1 MCSGHT
7 LSKIYLLY
15 AIAYLY
21 GISIPNSMSSNRR
34 YYWPAI
40 SVLIGLS
47 LVIVALPDGA
57 KQWAPSFFRA
67 PQLHFGLDL
76 AGGTQLDFRI
86 SERELNEQ
94 IELVRAEMQVATGE
108 TKNELQIQLDA
119 LELQKENVTESI
131 RIVLERRI
139 NSLGVS
145 EARITPSEF
154 GGEKHLLVE
163 CPGVVETQECIDTV
177 GKTIQ
182 LEFKEEFTEA
192 TEQYEQTVDALASS
206 TYGQIIANETTL
218 SAAAE
223 DLNSELSVS
232 FRDTMALYED
242 QLPPGLEELWNMTS
256 ADAAIKVET
265 VLTQP
270 TITADGQVDVRQI
283 PGVYIAELVTPRT
296 NTGRVLTAPAEAMRA
311 LVEQTEGAVFKTE
324 TAVALPTLDPAIAT
338 ATETVNEY
346 ISTVVNDQPV
356 IVYASDRIE
365 GQETMVARQIL
376 LSYSGAFRT
385 IDGVVRTKEE
395 AASLAAQARDR
406 IIAGESFEAVAKE
419 VSDGPVAENGG
430 LQEAFSRDQK
440 AAEYSE
446 VAFALQAGA
455 VSEVVE
461 TPVGYYL
468 IQAVTAPVQAPTTVT
483 FNQITLG
490 VGADVNPVLTAL
502 KEQKV
507 TIDSEQISVRY
518 LFFSKIPTGW
528 KDTELDG
535 KQFRSATVALDE
547 FGRPVVQ
554 INFDQE
560 GAQLF
565 EDLTRENIGKR
576 IAIFVGG
583 ELVSAPTVQAQISGG
598 TAVITG
604 STTFEEARL
613 LAQDLNTGAIPAP
626 IFLAGQR
633 TVEATLGATA
643 LEQSLKAAL
652 IGVLILMVYMLL
664 VYRLLGLL
672 ANIALAG
679 YALIFF
685 ALLKLPLG
693 LLSSQY
699 IVLTLAGMAGI
710 ILSIGMA
717 VDANVLIFERM
728 KEELKK
734 GKSLNTAAYTGFN
747 RAWPSIRDGNV
758 STLIT
763 CLILFLIGTSI
774 VRGFAITLGLGVL
787 ISMFSAIVLTRFLIS
802 ALSKSPLADR
812 NTLLATMRK

>member
-1 MCSGHT
+1 
-7 LSKIYLLY
+7 
-15 AIAYLY
+15 
-21 GISIPNSMSSNRR
+21 MSSNRR
-34 YYWPAI
+34 YYWPVI
-40 SVLIGLS
+40 SVVIGLS
-47 LVIVALPDGA
+47 LVIIALPDGA
-57 KQWAPSFFRA
+57 KQWAPSFLRS

-86 SERELNEQ
+86 SERELDDQ
-94 IELVRAEMQVATGE
+94 IEMIRAEIESASGE

-119 LELQKENVTESI
+119 LELQKQNVTESI
-131 RIVLERRI
+131 RTVLERRI

-192 TEQYEQTVDALASS
+192 TEQYEQTIDALAND
-206 TYGQIIANETTL
+206 TYNSIIAGDKTL

-223 DLNSELSVS
+223 DLNSELSVA
-232 FRDTMALYED
+232 FRDTVALYED
-242 QLPPGLEELWNMTS
+242 QLPPGLEELWNSTS
-256 ADAAIKVET
+256 ADAPIKVET

-270 TITADGQVDVRQI
+270 TVTADGQVDVRQI
-283 PGVYIAELVTPRT
+283 PGVYIAEVVTPRT
-296 NTGRVLTAPAEAMRA
+296 NTGRVLTAPTEAMRA
-311 LVEQTEGAVFKTE
+311 LVEQTEGVAFVE
-324 TAVALPTLDPAIAT
+324 QTAVAVPTLDPAVAT
-338 ATETVNEY
+338 ATETLNEY
-346 ISTVVNDQPV
+346 IVTTANGQPT
-356 IVYASDRIE
+356 IVYTTKRTE

-385 IDGVVRTKEE
+385 IDGVTRSKEE
-395 AASLAAQARDR
+395 AAALAAQARER
-406 IIAGESFEAVAKE
+406 IIAGENFEAVARE
-419 VSDGPVAENGG
+419 VSDGPAAENGG
-430 LQEAFSRDQK
+430 LQDSFSRDQK
-440 AAEYSE
+440 AAEYSD
-446 VAFALQAGA
+446 VAFALEAGEM
-455 VSEVVE
+455 SDVVE
-461 TPVGYYL
+461 TSVGYYL
-468 IQAVTAPVQAPTTVT
+468 IQAVSAPVTEPATVT
-483 FNQITLG
+483 FNQITVTG
-490 VGADVNPVLTAL
+490 DADVNAL
-502 KEQKV
+502 ATTLKDKGV
-507 TIDSEQISVRY
+507 TIDSEQISARY
-518 LFFSKIPTGW
+518 MFFSKIPTGW
-528 KDTELDG
+528 KDTDLDG

-554 INFDQE
+554 INFNQD
-560 GAQLF
+560 GAKLF
-565 EDLTRENIGKR
+565 EQLTRENIGKR

-604 STTFEEARL
+604 SSTFEEARL

-652 IGVLILMVYMLL
+652 IGVLILMVYMMF

-672 ANIALAG
+672 ANVALAG
-679 YALIFF
+679 YAIIFF

-774 VRGFAITLGLGVL
+774 VKGFAITLGLGVL
-787 ISMFSAIVLTRFLIS
+787 ISMFSAIVVTRFLIS
-802 ALSKSPLADR
+802 ALATSPLAEQR
-812 NTLLATMRK
+812 SLLATMRK